1 MNRRSFMV
9 SHFRDDAFFVTT
21 RLPETLQILHPTRR
35 PGRGLCCNLRQ
46 NPSRTLN
53 RSWLVQNQTWR
64 WTQGFLTFQSKFC
77 YKFFLQFLAD
87 FSQNKLFGS
96 PWWCWQPFS
105 VLLETFGTPK
115 LWFKSKQLKSVFI
128 GRDFPQS
135 NDTVS
140 KTFISLSGDNK
151 ARVLNALSKAVGG
164 HDVPNS
170 LVHTIDSLDKALT
183 FYR

>member
-1 MNRRSFMV
+1 MLSLSQRGFRRPYKSYTPPADLDEV
-9 SHFRDDAFFVTT
+9 FVATCAKT
-21 RLPETLQILHPTRR
+21 LPELSTGADLSKIRLE
-35 PGRGLCCNLRQ
+35 GECKAFKL
-46 NPSRTLN
+46 S
-53 RSWLVQNQTWR
+53 NQ
-64 WTQGFLTFQSKFC
+64 KFGC
-77 YKFFLQFLAD
+77 KFFLQFLAD

-128 GRDFPQS
+128 GRDFSQS